1 MTVTHPHPEHVRPAP
16 DRDRATTTA
25 RGTPAEQLGALPRAP
40 GQETA
45 RRRPASGT
53 SVVALDVGARYING
67 TVMTGDGRVRESE
80 RWYTRPHRGPDAVL
94 DTLLGCASDLAAL
107 AGRRGMP
114 VVAAGLVVGGSV
126 DRITGLATVPRLG
139 WAGTPLRCWLEEH
152 LDVPVALGH
161 AGHAGAVAEGR
172 LGAGRGCDAF
182 VFVASGDPVLAAV
195 LRGGQSAGSAAF
207 APGGD
212 SPDDRT
218 VTLRSAD
225 SRALAE
231 MILAAEVERVV
242 VGGPLPAADTAL
254 RQEIGSVLRRN
265 NRRGPRPEVVVGRV
279 GGRAACLGAAMLA
292 QELAGSR

>member
-1 MTVTHPHPEHVRPAP
+1 MTVTRSHPEHVRPAP
-16 DRDRATTTA
+16 DRDRATTTV
-25 RGTPAEQLGALPRAP
+25 RGTPAEQRGALPRAP
-40 GQETA
+40 GQEA
-45 RRRPASGT
+45 PRGRPAAGT
-53 SVVALDVGARYING
+53 SVVALDVGARYITG

-126 DRITGLATVPRLG
+126 DRITGAATVPRLG

-195 LRGGQSAGSAAF
+195 LRGGRPAGSAAF
-207 APGGD
+207 VPDGD
-212 SPDDRT
+212 ALDDRT

-231 MILAAEVERVV
+231 LILSAEVERVV

-254 RQEIGSVLRRN
+254 RQEIGSSLRRN
-265 NRRGPRPEVVVGRV
+265 HRRGPRPEVVVGRV

-292 QELAGSR
+292 QELAGSH